1 MPTSV
6 PPAVRRRAV
15 VAASI
20 GNFIE
25 WFEFGLYG
33 FFAAAIAANFFP
45 GSQSLIATFAAFGI
59 SFILRPLG
67 ALIFGHYGD
76 RMGRR
81 ATLSVSIIGM
91 SVATFVIG
99 ILPTH
104 ASIGLAAP
112 ILLVLARVVQGFS
125 AGGEF
130 GGATAFMVEYAPQ
143 HRRTFYGSWQM
154 FTQFAATFA
163 ATVIGALLSAS
174 MAPEVLNEWGWRIP
188 FLITL
193 PLGAIGLY
201 LRLRL
206 DETPEF
212 QAESVERTEGKA
224 PLLVTLREHWSSV
237 LKVIGLIVSGTTC
250 TYMVQAFWPA
260 FLVERLNIPE
270 SDMFTAMLVG
280 IGVLIVLIPGLA
292 VLSDRLGRRKPFL
305 VATPLA
311 LMVLAIPM
319 YRLVLSGSFALIMAA
334 YVLLG
339 VIMAPSLA
347 TIATAIAE
355 AFPTKVRYSGLS
367 LAYSVAVSIFG
378 GSTPLILSS
387 LVEST
392 GNPMSPGYYL
402 VGVAAVSVVA
412 ALSLA
417 ETAQKPTRVA
427 AEEPVPLQ

>member
-1 MPTSV
+1 MTASV
-6 PPAVRRRAV
+6 PGQVRRKAV
-15 VAASI
+15 VAAAI

-45 GSQSLIATFAAFGI
+45 GSQSLIATFAAFGV
-59 SFILRPLG
+59 SFVLRPLG

-81 ATLSVSIIGM
+81 TTLSISIIGM

-99 ILPTH
+99 LLPTYD
-104 ASIGLAAP
+104 AIGVAAP
-112 ILLVLARVVQGFS
+112 ALLVIARVVQGFS

-130 GGATAFMVEYAPQ
+130 GGATAFMVEYAP
-143 HRRTFYGSWQM
+143 RGKRTFYGSWQM
-154 FTQFAATFA
+154 FTQFLATFV
-163 ATVIGALLSAS
+163 ATAIGAGLSLS
-174 MAPEVLNEWGWRIP
+174 MTAAALDEWGWRIP

-212 QAESVERTEGKA
+212 QAESAEGGGGA
-224 PLLVTLREHWSSV
+224 PLVVALREHWPSV

-260 FLVERLNIPE
+260 FLVEELGIPQ

-280 IGVLIVLIPGLA
+280 IGALLVTCPAWA
-292 VLSDRLGRRKPFL
+292 VLSDRIGRRKPFL

-311 LMVLAIPM
+311 LMVVAVPM
-319 YRLVLSGSFALIMAA
+319 YRLILSGSFPSIVLA

-339 VIMAPSLA
+339 LLMAPSLA
-347 TIATAIAE
+347 AISTAIAE
-355 AFPTKVRYSGLS
+355 AFPTRVRYSGLS
-367 LAYSVAVSIFG
+367 LAYSAAVSIFG

-387 LVEST
+387 LVEFT
-392 GNPMSPGYYL
+392 GSRMSPAYYL
-402 VGVAAVSVVA
+402 IVVAAVSVVA
-412 ALSLA
+412 AITLA
-417 ETAQKPTRVA
+417 DTSRK
-427 AEEPVPLQ
+427 PVPAEPEAAPV